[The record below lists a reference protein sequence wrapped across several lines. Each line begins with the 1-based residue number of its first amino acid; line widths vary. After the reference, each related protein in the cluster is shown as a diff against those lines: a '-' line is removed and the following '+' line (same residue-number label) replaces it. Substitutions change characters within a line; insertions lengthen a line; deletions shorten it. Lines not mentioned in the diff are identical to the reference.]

1 MMSKT
6 LVIGAS
12 EKPGRY
18 SNMAIKMLTDRGI
31 ETYAFGSKL
40 GKTHGVEIKNT
51 QDLIKDLN
59 TVTVYLSAKNQ
70 EDVKQY
76 IMDLHPKRVIFNP
89 GAENE
94 EFEAELSA
102 NGIKTL
108 NACTLVLLTTGQY

>member
-1 MMSKT
+1 MSKT

-12 EKPGRY
+12 QKPDRH
-18 SNMAIKMLTDRGI
+18 SNIAIKMLKNRSI
-31 ETYAFGSKL
+31 ETYAYGSKR
-40 GKTHGVEIKNT
+40 GETHGVEIKNT
-51 QDLIKDLN
+51 QDLIKDLD

-70 EDVKQY
+70 EGVKQY
-76 IMDLHPKRVIFNP
+76 IMELHPKRVIFNP

-94 EFEAELSA
+94 EFEVELAA